1 MKFLTLKHID
11 GSNLRLNPSMI
22 VSINKSANDS
32 YTTITLI
39 NGVTFTDIID
49 PPETIMEAI
58 EWIL

>member
-1 MKFLTLKHID
+1 MKFLTLKCID
-11 GSNLRLNPSMI
+11 GSNLRLNPNMI

-32 YTTITLI
+32 YTAITLI
-39 NGVTFTDIID
+39 NGITFTNIID